1 MNTERES
8 EPAPAASST
17 GAPATAEL
25 AAIEAAIPHRAP
37 FLLLTRVLA
46 RDASSIETEWRVPR
60 DADWCGGHYPGEP
73 ILPGVLL
80 CEHALQSGAV
90 FVSHALG
97 GFAREAGTPVVTR
110 LADARFRRM
119 VRPGEL
125 VRTRVEL
132 VERVGPAWLL
142 SARSSVAGER
152 ALALRFTL
160 SAARALAEATGG
172 V

>member
-1 MNTERES
+1 MKTE
-8 EPAPAASST
+8 
-17 GAPATAEL
+17 GTAEQEFSPVASEAER

-37 FLLLTRVLA
+37 FLLVDRVAA
-46 RDASSIETEWRVPR
+46 REASWIETEWRVPSA
-60 DADWCGGHYPGEP
+60 ADWCTGHYPGQP

-80 CEHALQSGAV
+80 CEHALQSGALL
-90 FVSHALG
+90 VSHALG
-97 GFAREAGTPVVTR
+97 GFAREAGAPVVVR
-110 LADARFRRM
+110 LEDARFRRM

-132 VERVGPAWLL
+132 VERVGPAWFLA
-142 SARSSVAGER
+142 ARASVAGQR

-160 SAARALAEATGG
+160 SAANALAEATGG